1 MLEVCSRN
9 SKLSEEIF
17 GGGMRSKDESLEG
30 MEQKEHHEGNI
41 ILRMAWRCI
50 RAWHLIRVQDGLV

>member
-17 GGGMRSKDESLEG
+17 GGGMGSKDESLEG

-50 RAWHLIRVQDGLV
+50 RAWHLI